1 MQQESA
7 IKTITSNVVEL
18 PNTSNKSNLKPNILL
33 DTTMDKEMMEIEKDK
48 ESLDTNESRN
58 KSLTDLFSGTKLLI
72 WIPNV
77 FLNIVT

>member
-1 MQQESA
+1 
-7 IKTITSNVVEL
+7 
-18 PNTSNKSNLKPNILL
+18 
-33 DTTMDKEMMEIEKDK
+33 MDKEMMEIEKDK